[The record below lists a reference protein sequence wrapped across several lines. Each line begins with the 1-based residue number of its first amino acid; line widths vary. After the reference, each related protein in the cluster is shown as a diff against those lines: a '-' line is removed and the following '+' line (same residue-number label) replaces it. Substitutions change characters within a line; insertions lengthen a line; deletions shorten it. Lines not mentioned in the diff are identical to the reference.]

1 MYKVIL
7 YFAFGAVYATEN
19 EQPDGKIKYFNVE
32 KEAERYARSK
42 NVLFEVVKEKEQS

>member
-19 EQPDGKIKYFNVE
+19 EQPDGDIKYFDTL
-32 KEAERYARSK
+32 KEAEDYGHSK
-42 NVLFEVVKEKEQS
+42 GVVFEAVEVKL